1 MFARFNTHEA
11 DLELVLGSFETD
23 TSNAPV
29 NVRGVGFTVAYS
41 ATGIFTVTI
50 RNGDPVYKE
59 VVSWGCQLEGTV
71 AAVAANSVTAVST
84 DADGTDTA
92 GATLVMTTV
101 NSAGAA
107 IATLDGP
114 RVNFWAWVRR
124 GAATTDGSVY

>member
-1 MFARFNTHEA
+1 MFATMLTHEA
-11 DLELVLGSFETD
+11 GLELVCGSFETD
-23 TSNAPV
+23 TSNAPP

-50 RNGDPVYKE
+50 RGGDPVYKE
-59 VVSWGCQLEGTV
+59 VVAWGCQLEGSV

-114 RVNFWAWVRR
+114 RINFWALLRKS
-124 GAATTDGSVY
+124 AATTDGSVF